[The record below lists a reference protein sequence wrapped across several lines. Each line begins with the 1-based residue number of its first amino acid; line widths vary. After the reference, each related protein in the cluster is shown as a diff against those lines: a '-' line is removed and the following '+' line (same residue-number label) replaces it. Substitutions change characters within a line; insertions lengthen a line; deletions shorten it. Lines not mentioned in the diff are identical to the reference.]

1 MKASSIIR
9 FATFALGIAVMLGMF
24 MPRPSTA
31 ASSHVYEL
39 RTYHANPGKLPDLE
53 ARFRNHT
60 IEIFN
65 RHHMKSIGYWVPQDN
80 KDYVLIYVLEH
91 PSKEEAVK
99 NWTEFRADPEW
110 QKVSKESEANGKL
123 VDHVDSVFMDPTDF
137 SPLK

>member
-1 MKASSIIR
+1 MKPSHL
-9 FATFALGIAVMLGMF
+9 ATFALGIAVMMGTVMTT
-24 MPRPSTA
+24 RSSA

-39 RTYHANPGKLPDLE
+39 RTYHAMPGKLPDLE

-65 RHHMKSIGYWVPQDN
+65 RHNMKSVGYWVPQDN

-91 PSKEEAVK
+91 PSKEEATK
-99 NWTEFRADPEW
+99 NWAAFRADPEW

-123 VDHVDSVFMDPTDF
+123 VDHVDSVYMDPTDF
-137 SPLK
+137 SPMK